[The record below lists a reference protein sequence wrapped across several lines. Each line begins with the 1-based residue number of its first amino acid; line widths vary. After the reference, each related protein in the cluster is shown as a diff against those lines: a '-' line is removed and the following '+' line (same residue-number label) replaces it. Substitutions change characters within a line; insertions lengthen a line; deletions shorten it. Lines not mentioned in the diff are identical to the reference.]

1 MPEKIN
7 QELQSV
13 YLKGINLNERLIR
26 EREQVL
32 INQYR
37 RSLKNVQALIAQ
49 MYAKYGDKV
58 TFDQM
63 VQYQRLTGLENN
75 ITKEIQTLTRTSQT
89 AIKNSIQ
96 DGHQMS
102 YQHAGFG
109 FETTLQTQLGWG
121 LLNKD
126 QLKAAIYNPL
136 DRIKWDTRN
145 LDNINA
151 MNKGI
156 RQAVTS
162 GLIEG
167 KGYYKTAREVAK
179 EMQIGL
185 NKAKRIIRTETH
197 SAQVAGRKAG
207 INKLKKR
214 YANTDTVIEEFWDA
228 TLDGDTRP
236 NHGAME
242 GIPSDENGQFLFTTM
257 SGTILLVDGPGL
269 TGTTDNIN
277 CRCGLTTRMD
287 GVTPKMRRDNEL
299 KKNVPYQTYPE
310 WYEAKYGKAPPIPK
324 TRVPK
329 K

>member
-37 RSLKNVQALIAQ
+37 KSLKNTQALIAQ

-63 VQYQRLTGLENN
+63 AQYQRLTGLENE
-75 ITKEIQTLTRTSQT
+75 ITREIQTLTRTSQT
-89 AIKNSIQ
+89 AIRNSIT

-109 FETTLQTQLGWG
+109 FETTLQTNLAWG

-126 QLKAAIYNPL
+126 QLKAAIYNPM

-145 LDNINA
+145 LANA
-151 MNKGI
+151 QAMTVKI
-156 RQAVTS
+156 REAVTS

-167 KGYYKTAREVAK
+167 KGYYKTAREVAE

-185 NKAKRIIRTETH
+185 NKAKRIVRTESH
-197 SAQVAGRKAG
+197 RAQVAGRKAG

-214 YANTDTVIEEFWDA
+214 YKNTDTVIEEFWDA

-236 NHGAME
+236 NHGSME
-242 GIPSDENGQFLFTTM
+242 GIPSDENGKFLFTTM
-257 SGTILLVDGPGL
+257 KGSQLLVDGPGL
-269 TGTTDNIN
+269 TGTTDDIH

-299 KKNVPYQTYPE
+299 KKNVPYTTYKD
-310 WYEAKYGKAPPIPK
+310 WYESKYNKKLVLPK
-324 TRVPK
+324 TRIRN
-329 K
+329 

>member
-1 MPEKIN
+1 M
-7 QELQSV
+7 
-13 YLKGINLNERLIR
+13 
-26 EREQVL
+26 
-32 INQYR
+32 
-37 RSLKNVQALIAQ
+37 SL
-49 MYAKYGDKV
+49 
-58 TFDQM
+58 
-63 VQYQRLTGLENN
+63 RLTGLENN

-109 FETTLQTQLGWG
+109 FETTLQTNLAWG

-167 KGYYKTAREVAK
+167 KGYYKTAREVA
-179 EMQIGL
+179 ESMQIGL
-185 NKAKRIIRTETH
+185 NKAKRIIRTESH
-197 SAQVAGRKAG
+197 RAQVAGRKAG
-207 INKLKKR
+207 INRLKKR
-214 YANTDTVIEEFWDA
+214 YAKTDTVIEEFWDA

-236 NHGAME
+236 NHGSME
-242 GIPSDENGQFLFTTM
+242 GIPSDENGQFLFTTVK
-257 SGTILLVDGPGL
+257 GTMLLVDGPGL
-269 TGTTDNIN
+269 TGTTDDIN

-310 WYEAKYGKAPPIPK
+310 WYKAKYGKAPPIPK
-324 TRVPK
+324 TRIPK